1 MEGID
6 TLTTLKLRT
15 LVHQNSNIKV
25 KSQTTNTHTMNQ

>member
-25 KSQTTNTHTMNQ
+25 KVKPQIHTL